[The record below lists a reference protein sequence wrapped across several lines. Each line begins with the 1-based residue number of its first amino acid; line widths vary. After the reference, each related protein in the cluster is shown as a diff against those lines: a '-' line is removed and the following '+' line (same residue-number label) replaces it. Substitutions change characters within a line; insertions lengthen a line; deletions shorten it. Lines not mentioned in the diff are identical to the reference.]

1 LPDRLAAVLLDRDG
15 TINVK
20 AAEGDYITGPE
31 QLSLL
36 PGAARAIRALNVA
49 AVPAVVVTNQR
60 GIALGRMDEDDLAAV
75 HARLSD
81 LLAREGAALDAIF
94 HCPHDKGVCQ
104 CRKPGIGL
112 LRRAQEH
119 LGLST
124 LRSSVM
130 VGDSESDVLAG
141 RRAGAHAVWLGP
153 RAPGPT
159 PGVDVAPDLLA
170 AVATLLP
177 LPAID

>member
-1 LPDRLAAVLLDRDG
+1 MPGQPAAVLLDRDG

-20 AAEGDYITGPE
+20 AAEGDYITRAD

-36 PGAARAIRALNVA
+36 PGAARAIRALNLA
-49 AVPAVVVTNQR
+49 GVPAVVVTNQR

-75 HARLSD
+75 HVRLRQ
-81 LLAREGAALDAIF
+81 LLAHEGAAVDAIF
-94 HCPHDKGVCQ
+94 HCPHDRGVCR

-124 LRSSVM
+124 LASSVM
-130 VGDSESDVLAG
+130 VGDAASDVVAG
-141 RRAGAHAVWLGP
+141 RRAGARAVLLAPP
-153 RAPGPT
+153 RPGLPD
-159 PGVDVAPDLLA
+159 GVAFAPDLLS
-170 AVATLLP
+170 AVATLVG
-177 LPAID
+177 PAT